1 MKLFLLA
8 HGLVG
13 RTDLPIPKWL
23 FGWAAAVVLV
33 ISFAALAV
41 LWPKPELQEER
52 GRRWFRMPQIVD
64 PLLGLIGVASFVAV
78 VYAGLRGAQDAQDNL
93 APTIIY
99 VHFWVGMAVASVLFG
114 DVFRALNPWR
124 AVARFVA
131 WVAGRIS
138 REEMPAPLQYPAKLG
153 RWPAALSILIFT
165 WVELSYVNRD
175 DPSQLAIMA
184 LAYAAVQLIG
194 MSFFG
199 IETWE
204 DRADGFQVLFSTYAR
219 LSPFRRKN
227 RDLWARPPLNGAPRL
242 LTIPG
247 TIALLVVAI
256 GTTSFDGFSNGP
268 VWASLGPDLS
278 NLFGDIGFGLT
289 ARGELA
295 NTVGLVGMCLLVGG
309 FYMVGIRGMTNV
321 GRGRHTAG
329 ELAQRFAHTL
339 IPIAFAYALAHY
351 FSLLMYQGQALGYLI
366 SDPLGNG
373 SDLFGTA
380 DAGIDYNVVTATS
393 IWYVQVGALVAGHIS
408 GLILAHDRA
417 LAIYTNAREAVRSQ
431 YWMLIVMIGFTSLGL
446 WLLSALTS

>member
-41 LWPKPELQEER
+41 LWPKPELQDER
-52 GRRWFRMPQIVD
+52 GRRWFRMPAFVE
-64 PLLGLIGVASFVAV
+64 PLLGLLGVASFAV
-78 VYAGLRGAQDAQDNL
+78 LVYAGLRGAQDAQDNL

-99 VHFWVGMAVASVLFG
+99 VHFWVGMAVVSVLFG

-124 AVARFVA
+124 AIARFIA
-131 WVAGRIS
+131 WIAGRVS
-138 REEMPAPLQYPAKLG
+138 KNELPAPLEYPAKLG
-153 RWPAALSILIFT
+153 RWPAAISILIFT
-165 WVELSYVNRD
+165 WVELSYVNKD
-175 DPSQLAIMA
+175 DPSQLALMA
-184 LAYAAVQLIG
+184 LAYAAIQLIG

-204 DRADGFQVLFSTYAR
+204 DRADGFQTLWSTYAR
-219 LSPFRRKN
+219 LSPFHRHG
-227 RDLWARPPLNGAPRL
+227 RDLWVRPPLNGAPRL
-242 LTIPG
+242 PITPG
-247 TIALLVVAI
+247 TLALLVVAI

-278 NLFGDIGFGLT
+278 KFFGDLGFGLS

-295 NTVGLVGMCLLVGG
+295 NSVGIIGMCSLIAL
-309 FYMVGIRGMTNV
+309 FYMLGIRGMTRV
-321 GRGRHTAG
+321 GTGHTTK
-329 ELAQRFAHTL
+329 ELAANFAHTL

-351 FSLLMYQGQALGYLI
+351 FSLLAYQGQALGYLI
-366 SDPLGNG
+366 SDPLGHG
-373 SDLFGTA
+373 SNLFGTA
-380 DAGIDYNVVTATS
+380 DAGIDYNVVTATA
-393 IWYVQVGALVAGHIS
+393 IWYVQVGALVLGHIA
-408 GLILAHDRA
+408 GLTLAHDRA
-417 LAIYTNAREAVRSQ
+417 LAIYSNPREAVRSQ

>member
-1 MKLFLLA
+1 MKLFVLA

-33 ISFAALAV
+33 LSFAALAV

-52 GRRWFRMPQIVD
+52 GRRWLRMPSFVE
-64 PLLGLIGVASFVAV
+64 PLLGLVGVVAFVAV
-78 VYAGLRGAQDAQDNL
+78 VYSGLRGAQDAQNNL

-99 VHFWVGMAVASVLFG
+99 VHFWVGMVVVSVLFG

-124 AVARFVA
+124 AIARFIA
-131 WVAGRIS
+131 WVANRLS
-138 REEMPAPLQYPAKLG
+138 KDDLPAPLEYPARLG
-153 RWPAALSILIFT
+153 RWPAAISILIFT
-165 WVELSYVNRD
+165 WVELAYVNKD

-194 MSFFG
+194 MSFYG

-204 DRADGFQVLFSTYAR
+204 DRADGFQVLWSTYAR
-219 LSPFRRKN
+219 LSPFRRHG
-227 RDLWARPPLNGAPRL
+227 RDVWRRPPLNGAPRL
-242 LTIPG
+242 DVIPG
-247 TIALLVVAI
+247 TVALLVVAI

-278 NLFGDIGFGLT
+278 KFFKAIGFGLT
-289 ARGELA
+289 AQGELA
-295 NTVGLVGMCLLVGG
+295 NTVGLVGMCLLVGL
-309 FYMVGIRGMTNV
+309 FYRLGVRGMRNV
-321 GRGRHTAG
+321 GTGHTTS
-329 ELAQRFAHTL
+329 ELAGSFAHTL

-366 SDPLGNG
+366 SDPLGHG
-373 SDLFGTA
+373 SNLFGTA
-380 DAGIDYNVVTATS
+380 DAGINYNVVKATGV
-393 IWYVQVGALVAGHIS
+393 WYVQVAALVSGHVAG
-408 GLILAHDRA
+408 LMLAHDRA

>member
-1 MKLFLLA
+1 VTLFVLA

-23 FGWAAAVVLV
+23 FGWAAVVVLV
-33 ISFAALAV
+33 FSFAALAV

-52 GRRWFRMPQIVD
+52 GRRFFRMPGFVD

-99 VHFWVGMAVASVLFG
+99 VHFWVGMAVLSVLIG

-124 AVARFVA
+124 AIARFVA
-131 WVAGRIS
+131 WIAGRVS
-138 REEMPAPLQYPAKLG
+138 KEEMPAPLVYPARFG
-153 RWPAALSILIFT
+153 RWPAAISILIFV
-165 WVELSYVNRD
+165 WVELAYVNRD

-184 LAYAAVQLIG
+184 LVYAAVQLIG

-199 IETWE
+199 IERWE
-204 DRADGFQVLFSTYAR
+204 DRADGFQVLWTTYAR
-219 LSPFRRKN
+219 LSPFRR
-227 RDLWARPPLNGAPRL
+227 RSAMVVARPPLNGAPL
-242 LTIPG
+242 MSIVPG
-247 TIALLVVAI
+247 TVALLVVAI

-268 VWASLGPDLS
+268 VWGSLGPNLSKFVGDL
-278 NLFGDIGFGLT
+278 GFGLS

-295 NTVGLVGMCLLVGG
+295 NTVGLVGMVLLVGL
-309 FYMVGIRGMTNV
+309 FYHLGIRGMTNV
-321 GRGRHTAG
+321 GRGHTTR
-329 ELAQRFAHTL
+329 ELAGRFAHTL

-351 FSLLMYQGQALGYLI
+351 FSLLAYQGQALGYLI
-366 SDPLGNG
+366 SDPLGHG
-373 SDLFGTA
+373 SNLFGSA
-380 DAGIDYNVVTATS
+380 DAGIDYNVVTATG
-393 IWYVQVGALVAGHIS
+393 IWYVQVGALVCGHVA

-417 LAIYTNAREAVRSQ
+417 LAVYTNPREAVRSQ

>member
-52 GRRWFRMPQIVD
+52 GKRWFRMPGFVE
-64 PLLGLIGVASFVAV
+64 PLLGLIGVAAFVAV
-78 VYAGLRGAQDAQDNL
+78 VYSGLRGAQDAQDNL
-93 APTIIY
+93 APTVIY
-99 VHFWVGMAVASVLFG
+99 VHFWVGMAVVSILFG

-124 AVARFVA
+124 AIARFIA
-131 WVAGRIS
+131 WVAGLIS
-138 REEMPAPLQYPAKLG
+138 KEEAPAPLEYPAKLG
-153 RWPAALSILIFT
+153 RWPAAIMILVFV
-165 WVELSYVNRD
+165 WVELAYVNRD

-194 MSFFG
+194 MAFYG
-199 IETWE
+199 IEQWE
-204 DRADGFQVLFSTYAR
+204 DRADGFQVLWTTYAR
-219 LSPFRRKN
+219 LSPLHRHG
-227 RDLWARPPLNGAPRL
+227 RDLWRRPPLTGAPQL
-242 LTIPG
+242 EPLPG
-247 TIALLVVAI
+247 TLALLVVAI

-278 NLFGDIGFGLT
+278 KFFGDIGFGLT

-295 NTVGLVGMCLLVGG
+295 NTVGLIGMCLIVGG
-309 FYMVGIRGMTNV
+309 FFLLGVKGMTNV
-321 GRGRHTAG
+321 GTGHTTK
-329 ELAQRFAHTL
+329 ELAAKFTHTL

-366 SDPLGNG
+366 SDPLGHG

-380 DAGIDYNVVTATS
+380 DASIDYNVVTATS
-393 IWYVQVGALVAGHIS
+393 IWYVQVGALVAGHVA
-408 GLILAHDRA
+408 GLMLAHDRA
-417 LAIYTNAREAVRSQ
+417 LAIYSKPREAVRSQ

-446 WLLSALTS
+446 WLLSALTT

>member
-1 MKLFLLA
+1 VKLFLLA

-52 GRRWFRMPQIVD
+52 GKRWFRMPGFVE
-64 PLLGLIGVASFVAV
+64 PLLGLIGVAAFAAV
-78 VYAGLRGAQDAQDNL
+78 VYSGLRGAQDAQDNL
-93 APTIIY
+93 APTVIY
-99 VHFWVGMAVASVLFG
+99 VHFWVGMAVVSILFG

-124 AVARFVA
+124 AIARFIA
-131 WVAGRIS
+131 WVAGLIS
-138 REEMPAPLQYPAKLG
+138 KEEAPAPLEYPAKLG
-153 RWPAALSILIFT
+153 RWPAAIMILIFV
-165 WVELSYVNRD
+165 WVELAYVNRD

-194 MSFFG
+194 MAFYG
-199 IETWE
+199 IDQWE
-204 DRADGFQVLFSTYAR
+204 DRADGFQVLWTTYAR
-219 LSPFRRKN
+219 LSPLHRHG
-227 RDLWARPPLNGAPRL
+227 RDLWRRPPLNGAPQL
-242 LTIPG
+242 EPLPG
-247 TIALLVVAI
+247 TLALLVVAI

-278 NLFGDIGFGLT
+278 KFFGDIGFGLT

-295 NTVGLVGMCLLVGG
+295 NTVGLIGMCLVVGG
-309 FYMVGIRGMTNV
+309 FFLLGVRGMTNV
-321 GRGRHTAG
+321 GTGHTTK
-329 ELAQRFAHTL
+329 ELAAKFAHTL

-366 SDPLGNG
+366 SDPLGHG

-380 DAGIDYNVVTATS
+380 DASIDYNVVTATS
-393 IWYVQVGALVAGHIS
+393 IWYVQVGALVAGHVA
-408 GLILAHDRA
+408 GLMLAHDRA
-417 LAIYTNAREAVRSQ
+417 LAIYSKPREAVRSQ

-446 WLLSALTS
+446 WLLSALTT

>member
-1 MKLFLLA
+1 MNLFVLA

-41 LWPKPELQEER
+41 LWPKPELQKER
-52 GRRWFRMPQIVD
+52 GRRWFRMPGFVE
-64 PLLGLIGVASFVAV
+64 PLLGLIGVFSFVMV

-99 VHFWVGMAVASVLFG
+99 VHFWVGMAVVSVLFG

-124 AVARFVA
+124 AIARFIS
-131 WVAGRIS
+131 WLAGRLS
-138 REEMPAPLQYPAKLG
+138 KNEMPAPLEYPARLG
-153 RWPAALSILIFT
+153 RWPAAISILIFV
-165 WVELSYVNRD
+165 WVELAYVNRD

-184 LAYAAVQLIG
+184 LAYAAVQLVG
-194 MSFFG
+194 MSFYG
-199 IETWE
+199 IDKWE
-204 DRADGFQVLFSTYAR
+204 DRADGFQVLYTTYAR
-219 LSPFRRKN
+219 LAPFHRHG
-227 RDLWARPPLNGAPRL
+227 RDVWVRPPLNGCPQL
-242 LTIPG
+242 DVIPG
-247 TIALLVVAI
+247 TLALLIVAI

-268 VWASLGPDLS
+268 LWGSLGPDIS
-278 NLFGDIGFGLT
+278 SFFGHLGFGLT

-295 NTVGLVGMCLLVGG
+295 NTVGLVGMCLLVGL
-309 FYMVGIRGMTNV
+309 FYMLGIRGMTKV
-321 GRGRHTAG
+321 GTGHTTS
-329 ELAQRFAHTL
+329 ELAAKFAHTL

-351 FSLLMYQGQALGYLI
+351 FSLLMYQGQAIAYLI
-366 SDPLGNG
+366 SDPLGHG

-380 DAGIDYNVVTATS
+380 GAGIDYNVVTATT
-393 IWYVQVGALVAGHIS
+393 IWYVQVGALVTGHVS
-408 GLILAHDRA
+408 GLMLAHDRA
-417 LAIYTNAREAVRSQ
+417 LAIYSNPREAVRSQ

>member
-1 MKLFLLA
+1 MHLFVLA

-23 FGWAAAVVLV
+23 FGWAAAIVLV
-33 ISFAALAV
+33 LSFAALAL
-41 LWPKPELQEER
+41 LWPKPVLQEER
-52 GRRWFRMPQIVD
+52 GRRLFSMPRFVE
-64 PLLGLIGVASFVAV
+64 PLVGAIGVFAFGAV

-124 AVARFVA
+124 AIARFFA
-131 WVAGRIS
+131 WWAGLFTDKP
-138 REEMPAPLQYPAKLG
+138 MPAPLKYPARLG
-153 RWPAALSILIFT
+153 RWPAAISIVIFT
-165 WVELSYVNRD
+165 WVELAYVNRD
-175 DPSQLAIMA
+175 DPSQLALMA
-184 LAYAAVQLIG
+184 LAYAAIQLIG
-194 MSFFG
+194 MAFYG

-204 DRADGFQVLFSTYAR
+204 DRADGFQVLWTTYSR
-219 LSPFRRKN
+219 LAPFHRHRD
-227 RDLWARPPLNGAPRL
+227 DLWIRPPLNGAPQLRIL
-242 LTIPG
+242 PG
-247 TIALLVVAI
+247 TVALLVVAI

-268 VWASLGPDLS
+268 LWASLGPDLS
-278 NLFGDIGFGLT
+278 SFFGSLGFGLT

-295 NTVGLVGMCLLVGG
+295 NTVGLVGMCLLIGL
-309 FYMVGIRGMTNV
+309 FYRVGIKGMTNV
-321 GRGRHTAG
+321 GRGHTVP
-329 ELAQRFAHTL
+329 ELAGKFAHTL

-351 FSLLMYQGQALGYLI
+351 FSLLAYQGQALGYLI

-373 SDLFGTA
+373 SNLFGTA
-380 DAGIDYNVVTATS
+380 DASIDYTIVTATA
-393 IWYVQVGALVAGHIS
+393 IWYVQVAALVIGHVS

-417 LAIYTNAREAVRSQ
+417 LAIYEKPREAVRSQ

>member
-1 MKLFLLA
+1 MKLFVLA

-52 GRRWFRMPQIVD
+52 GRRWFRMPRFAE

-78 VYAGLRGAQDAQDNL
+78 IYAGLRGAQDAQDNL

-99 VHFWVGMAVASVLFG
+99 VHFWVGMAVASILFG

-124 AVARFVA
+124 AIARFVA
-131 WVAGRIS
+131 WVAGRFS
-138 REEMPAPLQYPAKLG
+138 KDEMPAPLEYPERLG

-165 WVELSYVNRD
+165 WVELAYVNRD

-194 MSFFG
+194 MSFYG
-199 IETWE
+199 IDKWE
-204 DRADGFQVLFSTYAR
+204 DRADGFQVLWSTYAR
-219 LSPFRRKN
+219 LSPFRRHG
-227 RDLWARPPLNGAPRL
+227 DDVWVRPPLNGAPRL
-242 LTIPG
+242 ATVPG
-247 TIALLVVAI
+247 TVALLVVAI

-268 VWASLGPDLS
+268 LWASLGPDLS
-278 NLFGDIGFGLT
+278 KFFGDIGFGLT
-289 ARGELA
+289 ARGTLA
-295 NTVGLVGMCLLVGG
+295 NTVGLVGMCLLVGA
-309 FYMVGIRGMTNV
+309 FYTLGVRGMTNV
-321 GRGRHTAG
+321 ASGHTTK
-329 ELAQRFAHTL
+329 ELARRFAHTL

-351 FSLLMYQGQALGYLI
+351 FSLLMYQGQALGYLV

-373 SDLFGTA
+373 SNLFGTA
-380 DAGIDYNVVTATS
+380 DSGIDYNVVTATG
-393 IWYVQVGALVAGHIS
+393 IWYVQVGALVAGHVA
-408 GLILAHDRA
+408 GLMLAHDRA
-417 LAIYTNAREAVRSQ
+417 LAVYTRTRDAVRSQ